1 MTRFA
6 PLLCAS
12 VLLATTAA
20 WTGPAGAQQ
29 RARPDQAAHTQ
40 LMSELAR
47 LRQATGLEQTGDI
60 AGAEKLVR
68 DILQANPTSLSA
80 LLTLE
85 RLLDVQG
92 RTKEIIA
99 PIDRLLEL
107 DPKSVVGH
115 QTRIRV
121 LGQQENSQPLEA
133 AASTWIRAMPN
144 VETPY
149 REIALVWRQRADY
162 DRAIG
167 VLEQGRKRVDRSDAL
182 ALELGDAHLAA
193 GNDAAV
199 AQEWARAV
207 GREGRG
213 HMLIQRRLQELPDG
227 GASIIPQLVEQ
238 LAATPRTSGR
248 LRAAAL
254 LAIDAGLESRAQRYV
269 TDLLAMAAPTE
280 RDPAL
285 IELAR
290 RADGAG
296 LYRIASW
303 AYGEM
308 LRDGRE
314 PGSTLAIRSRLAELA
329 LLTGDTA
336 TAAVVYRE
344 LEQAA
349 AAGSPQRRQAL
360 ALRIQLTARDGELER
375 AADDVERLRTEYPQ
389 APELDQ
395 TAAEVA
401 ELFLAHGDV
410 AGAAR
415 VMDGVT
421 GKHVAQLRGRMALI
435 AGDLALAREE
445 LLAAAPRLRGA
456 EATETIALAALIMRL
471 SSRSGELLARVVGA
485 AEPDRERAIA
495 DAMVKAEK
503 LPGRE
508 RAAIYDFLASLADSA
523 KLPELAEDLRRRIIA
538 DHPSSHEAPAALLT
552 LARHALKQPEMQ
564 DEARVLL
571 EKVILEYPRSTVV
584 PQARRELER
593 LRGRT

>member
-1 MTRFA
+1 
-6 PLLCAS
+6 
-12 VLLATTAA
+12 
-20 WTGPAGAQQ
+20 
-29 RARPDQAAHTQ
+29 
-40 LMSELAR
+40 
-47 LRQATGLEQTGDI
+47 
-60 AGAEKLVR
+60 
-68 DILQANPTSLSA
+68 
-80 LLTLE
+80 
-85 RLLDVQG
+85 
-92 RTKEIIA
+92 
-99 PIDRLLEL
+99 
-107 DPKSVVGH
+107 
-115 QTRIRV
+115 
-121 LGQQENSQPLEA
+121 
-133 AASTWIRAMPN
+133 
-144 VETPY
+144 
-149 REIALVWRQRADY
+149 
-162 DRAIG
+162 
-167 VLEQGRKRVDRSDAL
+167 
-182 ALELGDAHLAA
+182 
-193 GNDAAV
+193 
-199 AQEWARAV
+199 
-207 GREGRG
+207 
-213 HMLIQRRLQELPDG
+213 
-227 GASIIPQLVEQ
+227 
-238 LAATPRTSGR
+238 
-248 LRAAAL
+248 
-254 LAIDAGLESRAQRYV
+254 
-269 TDLLAMAAPTE
+269 
-280 RDPAL
+280 
-285 IELAR
+285 
-290 RADGAG
+290 
-296 LYRIASW
+296 
-303 AYGEM
+303 
-308 LRDGRE
+308 
-314 PGSTLAIRSRLAELA
+314 
-329 LLTGDTA
+329 
-336 TAAVVYRE
+336 
-344 LEQAA
+344 
-349 AAGSPQRRQAL
+349 L

-401 ELFLAHGDV
+401 ELFLAPGDV

-421 GKHVAQLRGRMALI
+421 GTHVAQLRGRMALI

-523 KLPELAEDLRRRIIA
+523 ELGELAEDLRRRIVA